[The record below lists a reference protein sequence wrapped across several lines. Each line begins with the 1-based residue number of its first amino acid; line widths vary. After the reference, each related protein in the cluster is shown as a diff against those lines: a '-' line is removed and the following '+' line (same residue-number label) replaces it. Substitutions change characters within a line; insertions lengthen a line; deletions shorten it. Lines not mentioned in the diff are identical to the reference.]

1 MTKARERHDARERQA
16 LHAWLALRAVNG
28 LGEAALFR
36 LVQTFGSPGA
46 VLTASAA
53 ELTGAGCSAALAQAI
68 QRGPD
73 AQARERIDREL
84 DAIDR
89 LNLSVVT
96 CLDEEYPVRLRMIPD
111 PPPVLYVAGRLEL
124 SDQCA
129 VAIVGARRASQAGRV
144 LAEELSRDLA
154 AAGFTIVSGLARGID
169 AAAHRGA
176 LAAGGRTVAVL
187 GCGVDRTYPPEHDK
201 LREQI
206 EAHGAVLSEL
216 PPGSLPHSYHFPRRN
231 RIISGLCLGVV
242 VAEAAIESGSLIT
255 ARLAADQGREVF
267 AVPGFAKAANSR
279 GPNGLIKQGAKLV
292 ECAQD
297 VIDEILPQVDAV
309 FKRRVNARAFEAHEP
324 SSSLS
329 GDEAKVY
336 DALSHE
342 PQHMDDVVVKTGLS
356 PSKVAALLL
365 ALELKQRVRQ
375 LPGQSYLRL

>member
-16 LHAWLALRAVNG
+16 LQAWLTLRAVNG
-28 LGEAALFR
+28 LGETALFR
-36 LVQTFGSPGA
+36 LVQTFGSPRA

-73 AQARERIDREL
+73 ARARERIDREL
-84 DAIDR
+84 DTIDR
-89 LNLSVVT
+89 LKLSVVT
-96 CLDEEYPVRLRMIPD
+96 CLDEEYPARLRMIPD
-111 PPPVLYVAGRLEL
+111 PPPVLYVAGRLEP
-124 SDQCA
+124 SDQYA

-154 AAGFTIVSGLARGID
+154 ASGFTIVSGLARGID

-187 GCGVDRTYPPEHDK
+187 GCGVDRTYPPEHDT

-216 PPGSLPHSYHFPRRN
+216 PTGSPPHSYHFPRRN

-255 ARLAADQGREVF
+255 ARLAAEQGREVF
-267 AVPGFAKAANSR
+267 AVPGFAKAVNSR

-297 VIDEILPQVDAV
+297 VIDELLPQVDDA
-309 FKRRVNARAFEAHEP
+309 FKRRVNARASEACEP
-324 SSSLS
+324 SSRLS

-336 DALSHE
+336 DALSYE

-356 PSKVAALLL
+356 PSEVAALLL

-375 LPGQSYLRL
+375 LPGHSYLRL